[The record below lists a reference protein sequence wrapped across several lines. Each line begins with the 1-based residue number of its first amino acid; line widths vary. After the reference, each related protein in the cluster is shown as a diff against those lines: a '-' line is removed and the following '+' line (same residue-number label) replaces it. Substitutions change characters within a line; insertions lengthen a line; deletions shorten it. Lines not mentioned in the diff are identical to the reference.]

1 VKRALW
7 QVALPIAAVAA
18 LHYLA
23 PHHAHW
29 VHDIARRLFYVPIL
43 VAAVGWG
50 LRGGLSAGLVTVAVY
65 APHAFLL
72 GHGDPG
78 STGEKLFEMGFYV
91 FIGVV
96 AGRLYDR
103 EARLRA
109 EVARQSE
116 QLARAARLES
126 LGQLT
131 AGLAHEIRNPLHAMR
146 GTAEVLLDAVPEDRP
161 EHEVGRSLVGEI
173 DRLSGVLTR
182 FLNFARKAPTEHDR
196 VALGELMGRVADL
209 VRAQAA
215 QQGTALELDTVEA
228 GDVRGDPEQLV
239 QVVLALALN
248 ALQALDQGG
257 TVSLVAGPASLL
269 VRNDG
274 PPLEDPGRVFD
285 PFYTTRPE
293 GTGLGLS
300 VAWRIVELHGGRLEA
315 RNEPPGVVFEVGFPE
330 HGAQ

>member
-1 VKRALW
+1 MKKALW

-29 VHDIARRLFYVPIL
+29 VHDVARRLFYVPIL

-109 EVARQSE
+109 EVARRDDE
-116 QLARAARLES
+116 LARAARLES

-131 AGLAHEIRNPLHAMR
+131 AGLAHEIRNPLHAVR
-146 GTAEVLLDAVPEDRP
+146 GTAEVLLDAVPEDQP
-161 EHEVGRSLVGEI
+161 EHEVGRGLIAEI
-173 DRLSGVLTR
+173 DRLSGVLKR
-182 FLNFARKAPTEHDR
+182 FLDFARKAPTEHAEVRLGAVMER
-196 VALGELMGRVADL
+196 VAEL

-215 QQGTALELDTVEA
+215 KQGTTVELHTLDA
-228 GDVRGDPEQLV
+228 GTVRGDPDQLV
-239 QVVLALALN
+239 QVALALVLN
-248 ALQALDQGG
+248 ALQALEERGC
-257 TVSLVAGPASLL
+257 VWLVAGPRSLR
-269 VRNDG
+269 VENDG
-274 PPLEDPGRVFD
+274 PPLEDPERVFD

-315 RNEPPGVVFEVGFPE
+315 RNAESRVVFEVIL
-330 HGAQ
+330 